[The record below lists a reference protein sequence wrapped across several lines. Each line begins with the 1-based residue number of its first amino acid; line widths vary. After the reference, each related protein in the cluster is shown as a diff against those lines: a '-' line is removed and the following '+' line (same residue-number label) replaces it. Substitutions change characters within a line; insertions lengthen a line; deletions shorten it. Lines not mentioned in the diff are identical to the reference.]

1 MDVLKQASVVTRSDR
16 SVLNHISLAA
26 VPSEAPPE
34 TQTMLRSYSGL
45 PHVTGYVSPQS
56 VYNFFLLFLQV

>member
-1 MDVLKQASVVTRSDR
+1 MAVLKQASVVTRSDR

-34 TQTMLRSYSGL
+34 TQIILRSHPGL

-56 VYNFFLLFLQV
+56 IYNLFLLSLQV